1 MVIKTINK
9 IEELAIANNYLPKFK
24 CLLAIHLPTIHLI
37 LLHAISYHFIFFY
50 SPSNLDYLQFSII
63 RSCFLGTVPFFFRE
77 YFKIRCDLVIVLYN
91 FYYYYFLIVKQPF
104 LFYVFLPHDNVS
116 FEGDTTPLPQLTI
129 YLMIH

>member
-37 LLHAISYHFIFFY
+37 LFHAISYHFIFFY
-50 SPSNLDYLQFSII
+50 SRSNLDYLHFSII
-63 RSCFLGTVPFFFRE
+63 RTCFLGTVPFFFRE
-77 YFKIRCDLVIVLYN
+77 YCKIRCDLVIVLYN
-91 FYYYYFLIVKQPF
+91 FYYYYFFIVKQPF
-104 LFYVFLPHDNVS
+104 LFYVFLPLENVS
-116 FEGDTTPLPQLTI
+116 FEGDTTPLSQLTI

>member
-1 MVIKTINK
+1 MLETCAGSNCCFTSTSSVLALIITIIMVIKTINK

-37 LLHAISYHFIFFY
+37 LLHAISHHFIFFY

-91 FYYYYFLIVKQPF
+91 FYYYYFLMVK
-104 LFYVFLPHDNVS
+104 
-116 FEGDTTPLPQLTI
+116 
-129 YLMIH
+129 